1 MRFALLLLA
10 GCGSQL
16 DLQPPPVPADAVG
29 APRWRF
35 DEDFESGNLQ
45 RWTMTAPVQ
54 SNGTFEIASAGAHG
68 GAHARHVTAAAGGTG
83 YQYALEQWTQATP
96 AAPAVTA
103 GTIAVRAWVRAAALD
118 VDTRELSFAEGG
130 ASPSAFT
137 SAGLGHTSA
146 GETWG
151 FILSDESTASY
162 PRQSENVVED
172 ALGGWHCVEYDVAVA
187 DNGHLA
193 LYMDGALQIA
203 GDATTLASNGW
214 DSATIGLG
222 FSSGAAMSDV
232 YIDDVAIALY
242 DDGAPVIHIGCP
254 CPSRPTCCPGRRR

>member
-1 MRFALLLLA
+1 MKLAVLLLA
-10 GCGSQL
+10 GCGSLL

-35 DEDFESGNLQ
+35 DDDFESGDLQ
-45 RWTMTAPVQ
+45 RWTMTTPVQ
-54 SNGTFEIASAGAHG
+54 SNGTFEIASSGAHG
-68 GAHARHVTAAAGGTG
+68 GAHALHVTAAAGGTG

-96 AAPAVTA
+96 AAPAAST

-137 SAGLGHTSA
+137 SAGLGHTNA

-162 PRQSENVVED
+162 PRQSEHVVED

-187 DNGHLA
+187 DDGHLA

-203 GDATTLASNGW
+203 GDATTLASHGW

-242 DDGAPVIHIGCP
+242 DDSAPVIHIGCP
-254 CPSRPTCCPGRRR
+254 